1 MLCGH
6 CRVKSAC
13 AAFVEANG
21 FWVLLLA
28 AMYSTLLLAFI
39 LPVRSQDYYAS
50 GPVYGSQVN
59 TDAVSSGATAAVGSR
74 RQRKSRS
81 CPRPWHMALQAR
93 SWNKRGWPEIVM
105 CLTVPV
111 HSSTGNSQV
120 GHV

>member
-6 CRVKSAC
+6 RRVKSAC

-21 FWVLLLA
+21 FWVLLLV

-59 TDAVSSGATAAVGSR
+59 TDAVSSGGYGSGGLT
-74 RQRKSRS
+74 QAEKEQKLSQ
-81 CPRPWHMALQAR
+81 ALAYGLAGQIMEQA
-93 SWNKRGWPEIVM
+93 W
-105 CLTVPV
+105 LA
-111 HSSTGNSQV
+111 
-120 GHV
+120 